1 METLNRFVAA
11 SRRREEK
18 LKGLNEPEV
27 RAQNKEISKDA
38 TETQRSTKKDE
49 KAGNGSKRVVA
60 ARREHTRKTSQKNRA
75 SSSGRAR
82 RKTKEEGG
90 SPGGKDEKEAG
101 QEVEKWRV
109 EPEAIFL
116 ELRKCS
122 IFHDV

>member
-49 KAGNGSKRVVA
+49 KAGIGSERVVA
-60 ARREHTRKTSQKNRA
+60 ERREHTRKTSQKNRA